1 MYHHISDFLTDWAY
15 ESEITLKLFRNL
27 NDESLSK
34 EVHPNVR
41 SLGILSWHII
51 HTMQEMLARTGLKVE
66 LKEQQN
72 YSGENVEELCKYYEN
87 GAKSVA
93 EVVKKN
99 WTDSELTKED
109 EMYGDMWKRGT
120 TLSILIRHQ
129 AHHRAEMVVIMRMLG
144 LPVIGAYGPTKE
156 EWAQWGME
164 AMV

>member
-1 MYHHISDFLTDWAY
+1 MYRHISDFLTDWSY
-15 ESEITLKLFRNL
+15 ESETTLKLFHNL

-34 EVHPNVR
+34 QVHPNVR
-41 SLGILSWHII
+41 SLGFLSWHII

-72 YSGENVEELCKYYEN
+72 YNGEQVDELCNSYES

-99 WTDSELTKED
+99 WIDADLMKED

-129 AHHRAEMVVIMRMLG
+129 SHHRAEMVVVMRMLG

-164 AMV
+164 AMM